1 MALSGHLQNFA
12 AAAFTFVCICVLCVF
27 LYYMCNRICVF
38 VQMCVFVLCSC
49 VVKDENEKWQSA
61 AEHWCICFGLRI
73 ALDIRATLFLLPNY
87 FHFLTSEKVWK
98 GSLSLS
104 DIRKGLKGTSPPINE
119 ETAEKSHPPL
129 HWRTITWKTTFA
141 DILFGFW
148 IFLCVICY
156 ICNQKKKRNLKTCGD
171 WSFARSSPGCWA
183 FLGKWAQIRLSK

>member
-1 MALSGHLQNFA
+1 MY
-12 AAAFTFVCICVLCVF
+12 FV
-27 LYYMCNRICVF
+27 YYMCNCICVF

-129 HWRTITWKTTFA
+129 HWRTFTWKTTFA

-156 ICNQKKKRNLKTCGD
+156 ICNQKKKRNLKTCGN